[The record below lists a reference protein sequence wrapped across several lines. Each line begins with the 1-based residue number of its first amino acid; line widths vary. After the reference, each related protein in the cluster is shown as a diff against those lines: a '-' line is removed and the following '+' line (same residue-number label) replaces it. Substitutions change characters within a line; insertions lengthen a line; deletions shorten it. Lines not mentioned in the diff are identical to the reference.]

1 MNYTTDIHSL
11 VWYFSDEGR
20 LSEKALNAFEDTI
33 EEGIV
38 IVPSIVLAEI
48 MFIAKKGR
56 ISLGFEETLG
66 KIEEQENFEVAALD
80 SDVLKVADT
89 IEADLEIPR
98 YINLIRAGKMTLD
111 GIITYE
117 FGLDQINEAIDV
129 VRSGDAGRVLIDMS
143 E

>member
-1 MNYTTDIHSL
+1 MNYTTDTHSL

-20 LSEKALNAFEDTI
+20 LSEKALNAFEDTF

-89 IEADLEIPR
+89 IEADLEMHDK
-98 YINLIRAGKMTLD
+98 LIVATALHLD
-111 GIITYE
+111 SALITRDRRIRESGIVSTIW
-117 FGLDQINEAIDV
+117 
-129 VRSGDAGRVLIDMS
+129 
-143 E
+143 

>member
-1 MNYTTDIHSL
+1 MNCTTDTHSL

-20 LSEKALNAFEDTI
+20 LSEKALNAFEDTF

-89 IEADLEIPR
+89 IEADLEMHDK
-98 YINLIRAGKMTLD
+98 LIVATALHLD
-111 GIITYE
+111 SALITRDRRIRESGIVSTIW
-117 FGLDQINEAIDV
+117 
-129 VRSGDAGRVLIDMS
+129 
-143 E
+143 

>member
-1 MNYTTDIHSL
+1 MNYTTDTHSL

-20 LSEKALNAFEDTI
+20 LSEKALNAFEDTL

-89 IEADLEIPR
+89 IEADLEMHDK
-98 YINLIRAGKMTLD
+98 LIVATALHLD
-111 GIITYE
+111 SALITRDRRIRESGIVSTIW
-117 FGLDQINEAIDV
+117 
-129 VRSGDAGRVLIDMS
+129 
-143 E
+143 

>member
-1 MNYTTDIHSL
+1 MNYTADTHSL
-11 VWYFSDEGR
+11 VWYFSDDGR
-20 LSEKALNAFEDTI
+20 LSEKALNAFEDAI

-56 ISLGFEETLG
+56 ISLGFAETLG

-89 IEADLEIPR
+89 IEADLEMHDK
-98 YINLIRAGKMTLD
+98 LIVATALHLD
-111 GIITYE
+111 SALITRDRRIRGSGIVSI
-117 FGLDQINEAIDV
+117 IW
-129 VRSGDAGRVLIDMS
+129 
-143 E
+143 